1 MKNGVLLAVLSSLT
15 FSIMNALV
23 KGVGDSIPSS
33 EVVFFRSIIGA
44 LLIFL
49 FMKKKSVPFSRSG
62 IPMLMLRGMLGAFYL
77 LAYFYTISKITLA
90 DASILAHLS
99 PFFAVLFSF
108 LFLKE
113 KVPKGA
119 LTILPLVVLGIA
131 LVAKPGVY
139 SSYSVHALVGVLGAL
154 FAGGAAASIR
164 YLSKTH
170 HSYEI
175 VFYFL
180 AAGTIAALPIMWDS
194 FVIPSVRDSLFLL
207 AIGVVSLIGQVFL
220 TRAFTHES
228 VVVVEVARY
237 IGIVFNA
244 MWGFLFWTEIPDI
257 YTISGG
263 ILIVTACILLS
274 RKKQE
279 KKTRP
284 VVVAAISKNK

>member
-1 MKNGVLLAVLSSLT
+1 MKNGVLLAILSSLI

-33 EVVFFRSIIGA
+33 EVVFFRSFIGA
-44 LLIFL
+44 ALIFL
-49 FMKKKSVPFSRSG
+49 IMKRRSVPFSRTG
-62 IPMLMLRGMLGAFYL
+62 IPMLILRGMLGAFYL
-77 LAYFYTISKITLA
+77 LAYFYTISQITLA

-113 KVPKGA
+113 KVPKGV
-119 LTILPLVVLGIA
+119 LIILPLVVAGIV

-154 FAGGAAASIR
+154 FAGGAATSIR

-180 AAGTIAALPIMWDS
+180 AAGTIVALPIMWDS
-194 FVIPSVRDSLFLL
+194 FVIPSLSDTMFLI

-220 TRAFTHES
+220 TSAFTHEK
-228 VVVVEVARY
+228 VVVVEIARY

-244 MWGFLFWTEIPDI
+244 LWGFLFWTEIPDI

-263 ILIVTACILLS
+263 ILIVAACILLS
-274 RKKQE
+274 RKKQ
-279 KKTRP
+279 TRP
-284 VVVAAISKNK
+284 SAVVALPKK